1 MRHKWVMNE
10 PAEITIRRGRDEDAA
25 HLTALMGAVW
35 GEYDGI
41 VFDVGAELPEL
52 YALATHFANREGRL
66 WVAEGAD
73 GVIVGMIGMA
83 PARKEGVRTPQSNP
97 AGVELHKLY
106 VAREARRTG
115 LASKLLAL
123 VEAEAKRRKSAFIEL
138 NTDTR
143 FVEAHAFYER
153 HGFKRLPG
161 EWKLGDLSNS
171 VEFRYRKDLAP
182 ED

>member
-1 MRHKWVMNE
+1 MN
-10 PAEITIRRGRDEDAA
+10 ANADLTIRPGRDEDAA
-25 HLTALMGAVW
+25 RLIALMGAVW

-41 VFDVGAELPEL
+41 VFDVDAELPEL

-66 WVAEGAD
+66 WVAERAD
-73 GVIVGMIGMA
+73 GAIVGMIGVA
-83 PARKEGVRTPQSNP
+83 PARKQGERTPQRDPS
-97 AGVELHKLY
+97 GVELHKLY

-123 VEAEAKRRKSAFIEL
+123 VENEARRRKSAFIEL

-153 HGFKRLPG
+153 HGFVRQPG
-161 EWKLGDLSNS
+161 EWPLNDLSNS
-171 VEFRYRKDLAP
+171 IEFRYRKELSSS
-182 ED
+182 